1 MAVLVDFKIADFRV
15 FVGATSFLLKTMRA
29 GTMEIILM
37 RGLGELKAL
46 AIGLARPLNRHQGNL
61 GSVIALMRGV
71 ELARG

>member
-1 MAVLVDFKIADFRV
+1 
-15 FVGATSFLLKTMRA
+15 
-29 GTMEIILM
+29 MEIVLM